1 MPVTVPLLAHW
12 ETLVMVLAM
21 AAGIMATRFL
31 PFLLFSR
38 KDRVP
43 EAVSYLGAALPH
55 AAMAMLLVYCLKDV
69 RLAESPHG
77 LPEAIALLV
86 TAGLELW
93 RRNILLS
100 IAGGTVAYML
110 LVQRVF

>member
-1 MPVTVPLLAHW
+1 MTAPLLNNW
-12 ETLVMVLAM
+12 ETFVMVAAM
-21 AAGIMATRFL
+21 ALGIMATRFL

-38 KDRVP
+38 KDRIP
-43 EAVSYLGAALPH
+43 DTVSYLGSALPH

-69 RLAESPHG
+69 KPLASPHG
-77 LPEAIALLV
+77 LPEALALAF

-100 IAGGTVAYML
+100 IAGGTIGYML
-110 LVQRVF
+110 LVQKIFV